1 MDMPFEDIKGRLS
14 DWVRMESIQRQIRLR
29 FRAFLERYKDDAGNE
44 VYKQRIN
51 NMCIGMTQ
59 AHDTPSGDSDRLV
72 DSHQLCRGFLQCYC
86 IQVMIAGMLISA
98 SFAFSDKM
106 QCCRQSPEPPAR
118 FEAICNSG
126 DRHSFVAATS
136 AQGCA
141 GADA

>member
-59 AHDTPSGDSDRLV
+59 PHV
-72 DSHQLCRGFLQCYC
+72 H
-86 IQVMIAGMLISA
+86 QVMVIGWLTISNFAGISCNAVA
-98 SFAFSDKM
+98 SM
-106 QCCRQSPEPPAR
+106 
-118 FEAICNSG
+118 
-126 DRHSFVAATS
+126 
-136 AQGCA
+136 
-141 GADA
+141 